1 MGIFLSFPCFISL
14 NSLYTVS
21 YDYMYC
27 SQLMQIREAADGK
40 RNFKETSRSIVATWN
55 WFNQCA
61 CGVHRAWLFEYIY
74 KSLPL
79 SNLDPRFLH
88 FLDLF
93 FSQNAADP
101 ETKMA
106 KCLCHCSMINL
117 VGKEE
122 LTKICENEMNH
133 L

>member
-1 MGIFLSFPCFISL
+1 MERGILKRLPEVLWQHEIYSISVPVEF
-14 NSLYTVS
+14 T
-21 YDYMYC
+21 
-27 SQLMQIREAADGK
+27 EPG
-40 RNFKETSRSIVATWN
+40 F
-55 WFNQCA
+55 
-61 CGVHRAWLFEYIY
+61 FEYIY